1 MPPRPLP
8 PPPCPPCQGCDL
20 PGGPPLPDGGAPLP
34 LPRAAKIKD
43 YRLVKN
49 IVNTGCFEKDPVIC
63 FDSSIIEICYQKLIN
78 MNKSMIQSINLCM

>member
-49 IVNTGCFEKDPVIC
+49 IVNTGC
-63 FDSSIIEICYQKLIN
+63 Y
-78 MNKSMIQSINLCM
+78 

>member
-43 YRLVKN
+43 YTLKTLLIRFTSTLDVFYLKR
-49 IVNTGCFEKDPVIC
+49 
-63 FDSSIIEICYQKLIN
+63 SSDLHGK
-78 MNKSMIQSINLCM
+78 